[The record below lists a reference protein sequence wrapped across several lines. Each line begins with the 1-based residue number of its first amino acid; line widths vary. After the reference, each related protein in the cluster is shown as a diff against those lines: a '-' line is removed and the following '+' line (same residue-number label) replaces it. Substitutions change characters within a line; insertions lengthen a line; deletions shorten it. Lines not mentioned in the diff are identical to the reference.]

1 MKNPYGQQKRRY
13 FSITVLIAAAALVS
27 TTGIM
32 AFSNSPQVEAASTTS
47 SCIDDN
53 PCQTTVCSEGQS
65 CKTIKSPN
73 TGFVANGNTIQQQGP
88 SVNPPSVNPPSVN
101 PYYNDYLK
109 DRQEFLEERQDMME
123 EFIE

>member
-1 MKNPYGQQKRRY
+1 MIMKNPYGQQKQRY

-27 TTGIM
+27 TTGIIVL
-32 AFSNSPQVEAASTTS
+32 SNSPQVEAASTTS

-53 PCQTTVCSEGQS
+53 PCQTTVCSEGQP

-73 TGFVANGNTIQQQGP
+73 TAFNADGDTIQRQGP
-88 SVNPPSVNPPSVN
+88 SIN

-109 DRQEFLEERQDMME
+109 DRQEYLEERQDMME
-123 EFIE
+123 DAEFFE

>member
-1 MKNPYGQQKRRY
+1 MIMKNPYGQQKRRY

-88 SVNPPSVNPPSVN
+88 SVNPPSVNP
-101 PYYNDYLK
+101 YYNDYLK
-109 DRQEFLEERQDMME
+109 DRQEFLEEKQDMME